1 VKTFVTSIAAVLI
14 VAGLTHAAVI
24 TYDVVYD
31 PSTDPAPDAGS
42 FNVYATVSG
51 GDNAGLSF
59 FSVRLGP
66 TCVPYDGVD
75 PKGLQNVAPLD
86 AVWQVPNPATIK
98 QVGFS
103 IGLEPDATTYPRWL
117 AGAQNVG
124 NGASFLMYNV
134 GQLPGPTAWP
144 TPPTG
149 YSWLAGAA
157 PAAVAAPV
165 LLGTGHYVG
174 GLPTVVSQAGNVFT
188 QVGEDTQRPAE
199 DIVVNIAEVPEPATM
214 TLLGLGFAGL
224 AALRRKRK

>member
-1 VKTFVTSIAAVLI
+1 MKTFVTSIAAVLI
-14 VAGLTHAAVI
+14 VAGLTHGAVI

-31 PSTDPAPDAGS
+31 PSTDPDPNAGS
-42 FNVYATVSG
+42 FDVYATVSS

-59 FSVRLGP
+59 FSIRFGP

-86 AVWQVPNPATIK
+86 AMWVVPSPATIK

-103 IGLEPDATTYPRWL
+103 IGLEPDAATYPRWL

-124 NGASFLMYNV
+124 NGAQFLVYNV

-144 TPPTG
+144 APPAT

-157 PAAVAAPV
+157 PAAIGAPV
-165 LLGTGHYVG
+165 LLGSGNYVG

-188 QVGEDTQRPAE
+188 QVGEDTQRAAE
-199 DIVVNIAEVPEPATM
+199 DVVVNIAEVPEPATM
-214 TLLGLGFAGL
+214 TLLALGVMAMR
-224 AALRRKRK
+224 LRRRRRK